1 MVTSS
6 VVELIFHG
14 ALEVVVHRFA
24 DCDEVQEAPT
34 FVLEA
39 FFFFTKTKH
48 HGNLRVPPQGHPP
61 QEIAGPNKAFLRETN
76 G

>member
-39 FFFFTKTKH
+39 FFFFLQKQNIMGT
-48 HGNLRVPPQGHPP
+48 
-61 QEIAGPNKAFLRETN
+61 
-76 G
+76 